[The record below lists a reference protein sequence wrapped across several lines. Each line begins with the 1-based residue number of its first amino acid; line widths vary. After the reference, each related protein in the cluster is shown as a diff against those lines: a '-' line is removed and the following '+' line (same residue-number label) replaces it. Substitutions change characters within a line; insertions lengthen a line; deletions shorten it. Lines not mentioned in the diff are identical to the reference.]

1 MNDERGTMNSSAS
14 PRSSFIVHRSSLLL
28 PRGRQLA
35 FARLPLVM
43 AIVNVTPDS
52 FSDGGVHF
60 DPGYAIESALQMIED
75 GAAIIDVG
83 GESTRPGAAPVTALE
98 EIERVLPVIEGV
110 RAKSDVAVS
119 IDTMKSDVARAALDA
134 GADMINDVTA
144 LRHDPATR
152 ELAAER
158 GVPVILMH
166 MRGEPRTMQSLA
178 QYDDVV
184 IDVARELTEF
194 RDDARRAGIE
204 QILVDPGIGFAK
216 NFDHNLALLARCS
229 ELTSIAPVVIGASRK
244 KFIGHLTGREAGP
257 DRAAGSLAA
266 VAAAARGG
274 AAIVRV
280 HDVRETVDFLKVLNA
295 IERAVRSA
303 QCAGERE

>member
-1 MNDERGTMNSSAS
+1 MRL
-14 PRSSFIVHRSSLLL
+14 RL
-28 PRGRQLA
+28 PRGRELVS
-35 FARLPLVM
+35 ARMPLVM

-60 DPGYAIESALQMIED
+60 DPEFAIEDALQMIED
-75 GAAIIDVG
+75 GAAIIDIG
-83 GESTRPGAAPVTALE
+83 GESTRPGAAPIAALE
-98 EIERVLPVIEGV
+98 EIKRVLPVIEGV
-110 RAKSDVAVS
+110 RAKSDAAIS
-119 IDTMKSDVARAALDA
+119 IDTMKSEVARAALDA
-134 GADMINDVTA
+134 GADVINDVTA
-144 LRHDPATR
+144 LRHDPAMR
-152 ELAAER
+152 ALAAER

-184 IDVARELTEF
+184 ADVARELTEF
-194 RDDARRAGIE
+194 RDEARRAGVE

-216 NFDHNLALLARCS
+216 NLDHNLAILARCS
-229 ELTSIAPVVIGASRK
+229 ELTPIAPLVIGASRK

-274 AAIVRV
+274 ASIVRV
-280 HDVRETVDFLKVLNA
+280 HDVRETVDFLKVLGA
-295 IERAVRSA
+295 IQAAGRASRA
-303 QCAGERE
+303 AGDPRA